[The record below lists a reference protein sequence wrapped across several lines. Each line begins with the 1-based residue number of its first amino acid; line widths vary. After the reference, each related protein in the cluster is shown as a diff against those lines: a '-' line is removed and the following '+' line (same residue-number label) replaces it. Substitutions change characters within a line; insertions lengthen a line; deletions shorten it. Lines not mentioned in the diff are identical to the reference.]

1 VHFERKLVAE
11 VFAEKTYFVEQ
22 RNKIRLVAE
31 NVQKYLVNQ
40 LGLKTLFVVSR
51 AQFLV
56 FLDRIMQ
63 VKFNLKI
70 LKNKIQVLVEFKN
83 REKILKLLKMLKNK
97 LIVKKQTVLSPLA
110 AKIVNI
116 TK

>member
-1 VHFERKLVAE
+1 
-11 VFAEKTYFVEQ
+11 
-22 RNKIRLVAE
+22 
-31 NVQKYLVNQ
+31 
-40 LGLKTLFVVSR
+40 
-51 AQFLV
+51 
-56 FLDRIMQ
+56 MQ